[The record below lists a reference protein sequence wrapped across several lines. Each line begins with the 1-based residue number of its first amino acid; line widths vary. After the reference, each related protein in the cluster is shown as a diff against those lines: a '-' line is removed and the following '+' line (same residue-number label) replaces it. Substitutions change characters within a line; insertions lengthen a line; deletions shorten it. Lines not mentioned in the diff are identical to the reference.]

1 MLLPVTIRMIFLLS
15 LLSIFLA
22 VPVLIGVYVY
32 RDASR
37 RGLNAVAWT
46 LIAIVAP
53 AFIGF
58 IIYLLVRGNHPD
70 LECPQCSAPVTEQYV
85 VCPHCGAKLRPTC
98 PNCSNPVEPGWK
110 VCPLCAAPLDGVEML
125 LLTPKQRKDKPL
137 SKILIAILIVPVVL
151 IILTA
156 FSFSALRFS
165 AGPTSM
171 EVLSFDE
178 YDQGQTSDEVRDAVH
193 QWLDSLEIRS
203 DRAYALRYDYSNEL
217 DSGYDCFYIVYIPD
231 AGTHNIGFGTNSNL
245 FGATLVLS
253 TERTGNSG
261 ILYCIQT
268 WAEKPPALRVT
279 LNGGRIRCD
288 VTVVDY
294 NPTLFYIEPNYSY
307 AEPDAVDLP
316 QRLSVVKIVDNANV
330 GVTEVADKDMM
341 LKILAS
347 IDSGERVPME
357 QIPDYDFKDGF
368 EIIVEYEIHEELI
381 THPDMARHMVIMV
394 DGTCWL
400 NDDRVTNSA
409 HGSSYRIMDEDFYRL
424 LEDLF
429 LENLPL

>member
-37 RGLNAVAWT
+37 RRLNAVAWT

-58 IIYLLVRGNHPD
+58 IIYLLVRGNYSD
-70 LECPQCSAPVTEQYV
+70 LECPKCYAPVTEQYV

-98 PNCSNPVEPGWK
+98 PNCSSPIEPGWK

-137 SKILIAILIVPVVL
+137 SKILIAILIVPVIL
-151 IILTA
+151 IILA
-156 FSFSALRFS
+156 IFSFSALRFS

-193 QWLDSLEIRS
+193 QWLDGLEIRS
-203 DRAYALRYDYSNEL
+203 DRAYALRYDYPNEL
-217 DSGYDCFYIVYIPD
+217 DTGYDYFYLVYIPD
-231 AGTHNIGFGTNSNL
+231 GGGHNIGFGTNSGL
-245 FGATLVLS
+245 FGSTLELS
-253 TERTGNSG
+253 AERTGNSG

-268 WAEKPPALRVT
+268 WAEKPLKLNVT

-294 NPTLFYIEPNYSY
+294 NPTLFFIEPNYTH
-307 AEPDAVDLP
+307 AEPNAMDLP
-316 QRLSVVKIVDNANV
+316 ERLSVVKIVDNINV
-330 GVTEVADKDMM
+330 GVAEVENEDVMF
-341 LKILAS
+341 KILAS

-357 QIPDYDFKDGF
+357 QIPNYDFNDGF
-368 EIIVEYEIHEELI
+368 EIVVEYETHENLI
-381 THPDMARHMVIMV
+381 ISWHMVIMV

-400 NDDRVTNSA
+400 EDNRVTNTA
-409 HGSSYRIMDEDFYRL
+409 NGSSFRMMDEDFYRL

-429 LENLPL
+429 Q